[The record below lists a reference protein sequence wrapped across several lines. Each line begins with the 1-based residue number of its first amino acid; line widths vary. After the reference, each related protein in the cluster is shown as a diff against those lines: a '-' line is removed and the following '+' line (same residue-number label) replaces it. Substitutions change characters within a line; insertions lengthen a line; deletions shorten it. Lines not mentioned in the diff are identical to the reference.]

1 MIPRFLEEK
10 VLEALSHY
18 PAVALIGPRQVGK
31 TTLAL
36 KVAKGIPS
44 VHLDLEDRF
53 DLAKAKEFETLY
65 AQNPDR
71 MFILDEVQRLPE
83 IFAPL
88 RVLIDKE
95 RQAGKG
101 NGHFLIL
108 GSASLDLLQQSSES
122 LAGRIAYLELHPLNV
137 LEFEER
143 KDGTEAINTLWVRGG
158 FPESSLAP
166 TDVISMDRR
175 RNFIRS
181 YLERDIPQL
190 GPRVPAETMRRFWTM
205 LAHGQGTPLNASK
218 MGSNLGVSGVTVA
231 RYLDL
236 LVDLLLVR
244 TVQPYATNIRK
255 RLVKSPRIY
264 IRDSGITHA
273 LLNIGTFNDLLGH
286 PVVGKSWE
294 GFVIE
299 NVASVLPQ
307 HVGIHYYRTTG
318 GAEIDL
324 VLEFSPSE
332 RWAIEIKKG
341 SSTQLGRG
349 FHEACAD
356 LEPQRKYVVHGRSDP
371 PFPMGSNVTA
381 ISLRDLMLEVIAHQR
396 K

>member
-1 MIPRFLEEK
+1 MITRFLEQK
-10 VLEALSHY
+10 VVEALAHY

-36 KVAKGIPS
+36 KVAEGRSS

-53 DLAKAKEFETLY
+53 DLAKAGEIEALY
-65 AQNPDR
+65 AQNPGR
-71 MFILDEVQRLPE
+71 LFILDEVQRLPG

-88 RVLIDKE
+88 RVLIDKG
-95 RQAGKG
+95 RRSGKG

-122 LAGRIAYLELHPLNV
+122 LAGRIAYLELHPLNA
-137 LEFEER
+137 LEFQGR
-143 KDGTEAINTLWVRGG
+143 KPENEAVTTLWARGG
-158 FPESSLAP
+158 FPESTLAP
-166 TDVISMDRR
+166 TDAVSLDHR
-175 RNFIRS
+175 RNFIRT

-205 LAHGQGTPLNASK
+205 LAHGQGTPVNASK
-218 MGSNLGVSGVTVA
+218 IGANLGVSGVTVA
-231 RYLDL
+231 RYVDL
-236 LVDLLLVR
+236 LTDLLLVR
-244 TVQPYATNIRK
+244 AVPPYATNIRK

-264 IRDSGITHA
+264 IRDSGIAHA

-299 NVASVLPQ
+299 NIASVLPQ
-307 HVGIHYYRTTG
+307 HVGIHYYRTVG

-341 SSTQLGRG
+341 SNTQLGRG

-356 LEPQRKYVVHGRSDP
+356 IAPQRKYVVHGRSDA
-371 PFPMGSNVTA
+371 PFPLASDVTA
-381 ISLRDLMLEVIAHQR
+381 ISLRDLMLEVIAHQAQ
-396 K
+396 